1 MMMFQTLM
9 TIGCLLG
16 NYLNCKKK
24 KICFIIWA
32 VCNVG
37 WFFVDLN
44 NGAYS
49 RMMLNVVQ
57 IGFNLYG
64 LKQWTKNK
72 GGKEYEDE

>member
-1 MMMFQTLM
+1 MLFQTLM

-32 VCNVG
+32 ICNVG
-37 WFFVDLN
+37 WFFVDLD

-57 IGFNLYG
+57 IGFNVYG
-64 LKQWTKNK
+64 LKQWTENK
-72 GGKEYEDE
+72 RRNEHEDE